1 MTVVA
6 AMPLKR
12 YVNEFKKQEERRR
25 LLAELRIVY
34 GNALSDSNLRRTR
47 TKFHAGPASS
57 IYPFG
62 RINPN
67 SCQISNIY
75 NTKRRSRPLV
85 RCMPKMNN
93 NMSAWACTAEDTNS
107 ISRRYE
113 MLQRQAL
120 RHARFM
126 GHQNQDKR
134 TESTIHKKNKFYL

>member
-1 MTVVA
+1 
-6 AMPLKR
+6 MPLKL
-12 YVNEFKKQEERRR
+12 YVNEFKRQEERRR

-57 IYPFG
+57 VYPFG
-62 RINPN
+62 RINPI

-85 RCMPKMNN
+85 RCMPKMNS
-93 NMSAWACTAEDTNS
+93 NMSAWFCTAEDTNS
-107 ISRRYE
+107 ISKRYE

-120 RHARFM
+120 RYAW
-126 GHQNQDKR
+126 HQNQDKR
-134 TESTIHKKNKFYL
+134 TESSMHKKHKFYL